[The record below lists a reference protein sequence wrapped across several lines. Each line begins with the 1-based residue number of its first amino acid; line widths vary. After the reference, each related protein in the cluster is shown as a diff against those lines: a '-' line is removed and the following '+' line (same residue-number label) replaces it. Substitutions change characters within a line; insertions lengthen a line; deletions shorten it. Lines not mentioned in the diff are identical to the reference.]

1 MLFLLC
7 IVLIFAAPITHLV
20 WCTLKIKGLV
30 SLPIAAITLICL
42 VLGIILSVL
51 ATYIDI
57 KNLPAGTI
65 CATPS
70 IGFAFLGIAISC
82 IIIPISTIIFYIINY
97 YSNRKSNLDIAQSTI

>member
-20 WCTLKIKGLV
+20 WCKIKGLV

-70 IGFAFLGIAISC
+70 IDFAFLGIAISC
-82 IIIPISTIIFYIINY
+82 IIIPISTIISTSLIITVTEKVIWTLPKALY
-97 YSNRKSNLDIAQSTI
+97 KQ